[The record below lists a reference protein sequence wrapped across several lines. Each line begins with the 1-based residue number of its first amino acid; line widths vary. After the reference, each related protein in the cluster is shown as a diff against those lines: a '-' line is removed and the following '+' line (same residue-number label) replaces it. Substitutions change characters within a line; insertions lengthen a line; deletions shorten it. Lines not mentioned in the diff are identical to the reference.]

1 MKHSDFD
8 LRWPSS
14 EPRRLLLQLPL
25 RTSRQL
31 LRSSMIKR
39 SPRFCT
45 EVRPEPLEG
54 DAELLAPFTPIVHV
68 CTAERPNSANGV
80 RVAVAHQ
87 RNNHMFL

>member
-39 SPRFCT
+39 SPRFALRYVQSHWKET
-45 EVRPEPLEG
+45 LNRWLPLHLSSMS
-54 DAELLAPFTPIVHV
+54 ALPNVLTPR
-68 CTAERPNSANGV
+68 TA
-80 RVAVAHQ
+80 
-87 RNNHMFL
+87 